1 MIALALPTI
10 TLPKF
15 TDVTV
20 NPVGGTAFP
29 LSAIVV
35 VGLLAVVLMV
45 SVSAG
50 CAPSAAGWR
59 VRPMV
64 QLAPAANA
72 PGLAHVVDGDPA
84 MA

>member
-1 MIALALPTI
+1 LIALALPTI

-15 TDVTV
+15 SDVTV

-50 CAPSAAGWR
+50 CAPKAVGLR
-59 VRPMV
+59 VTPMV

-72 PGLAHVVDGDPA
+72 PGFAHVVDGA
-84 MA
+84 VASA